1 MKKTTMALLLVA
13 FLLSGAAL
21 GSQQQNPYGVGRG
34 AETQRQSEGT
44 QDEGR
49 TLGVGAARM
58 MPETPIRSEQDFIAE
73 MISHHLEAVDA
84 SMLIFAMTGNW
95 DLKRIARDIYV
106 NQYREL
112 EQLKLRY
119 ARAYQ
124 KVPAGSDYQPM
135 MRDLDEISGRDREVR
150 YAEDMLAHHQA
161 AVAMAR
167 QALTLPALSE
177 PMREFAREVVQ
188 QQGQEIGF
196 IQAWLARYRR

>member
-1 MKKTTMALLLVA
+1 MKKTTMALLAAAL
-13 FLLSGAAL
+13 LLSGAAL
-21 GSQQQNPYGVGRG
+21 GSQERNPYGVGQG
-34 AETQRQSEGT
+34 AETQRQGEGT
-44 QDEGR
+44 QGESR

-73 MISHHLEAVDA
+73 MIPHHLEAVDA
-84 SMLIFAMTGNW
+84 SMLIFATTGNW

-119 ARAYQ
+119 ARAYRR
-124 KVPAGSDYQPM
+124 VPAGSEYHPM
-135 MRDLDEISGRDREVR
+135 MRDLDEVSGREREVR
-150 YAEDMLAHHQA
+150 YVEDMTAHHQA

-167 QALTLPALSE
+167 QALALPALSE

-188 QQGQEIGF
+188 QQGREIGLME
-196 IQAWLARYRR
+196 AWLTRYRR